1 MTSVTS
7 SSVLR
12 WLAILVIAANALLLA
27 ACGGSGNSMTPPPPP
42 PPPPPASNSPF
53 WAQWGSTAQH
63 SGAVNVAAQGL
74 NKKLA
79 DIVYDPFVVQEQ
91 AEFGGD
97 LVAHYQATLT
107 DGNDF
112 YMESKSGTYPSCN
125 PAGDWQNG
133 TSCGPNAW
141 DQLTWNVTRYT
152 WESGTPTLIWKFASD
167 WKPEPNATGG
177 LGGWEPVFHPVLAN
191 GFLYVPGAAGTLYK
205 VDKNSGM
212 STKKIDPFP
221 TMTIDRAHTYVSGP
235 LTADANGSVYYN
247 VLALAD
253 PATAD
258 PWFGSDALGAW
269 LVKVSNADATSIA
282 TYSSLVP
289 NAPPAGAA
297 NCAGT
302 FFNLAS
308 QPPFPWPP
316 SPTAV
321 PPPQACGSQRPGVN
335 VAPAI
340 AADGTIYT
348 VSRAHFDAM
357 VVYIVAVNP
366 DLTPKWQRPLENLLQ
381 DGCGVLLPIASDTTA
396 PNSCSTG
403 TSVGVDPTTNAF
415 GSGRM
420 IDEASSTP
428 TALPDGVLFGT
439 VDRYNFAR
447 GHLFKI
453 DTNGNFAAVYPF
465 GWDTTPAVYLHGG
478 TYSIVIKDNHYQA
491 TAYCGAQ
498 GNPVCTPRAD
508 GPYYITQLNANL
520 KVEWQFQST
529 TIDANHP
536 NGYEWCVNA
545 PAIDSNGVVYANS
558 EDGNVYAIAQGNTG
572 VFTTPKQKM
581 FLKLALG
588 AAYTPLSIGADGKL
602 YVQNDGHLFVVGN

>member
-191 GFLYVPGAAGTLYK
+191 GFLYVPGAGGTLYK

-221 TMTIDRAHTYVSGP
+221 TMTIDRGPHVCFGAAHGGCERERVLQRAGAGGSGDGRSLVWSGCSGRVAGEGEQCGCNQHCDVFLARSECATCGRGELCGNILQYCVSAA
-235 LTADANGSVYYN
+235 LS
-247 VLALAD
+247 LAAESHGGASTPGLRV
-253 PATAD
+253 ATA
-258 PWFGSDALGAW
+258 GSE
-269 LVKVSNADATSIA
+269 
-282 TYSSLVP
+282 
-289 NAPPAGAA
+289 
-297 NCAGT
+297 
-302 FFNLAS
+302 
-308 QPPFPWPP
+308 
-316 SPTAV
+316 
-321 PPPQACGSQRPGVN
+321 CGSGDCGGWDDLHSEPRAFRCDGGLYRRGEFGFDAEVGE
-335 VAPAI
+335 VAGESFARRLWGAPAH
-340 AADGTIYT
+340 
-348 VSRAHFDAM
+348 R
-357 VVYIVAVNP
+357 
-366 DLTPKWQRPLENLLQ
+366 E
-381 DGCGVLLPIASDTTA
+381 
-396 PNSCSTG
+396 
-403 TSVGVDPTTNAF
+403 
-415 GSGRM
+415 
-420 IDEASSTP
+420 
-428 TALPDGVLFGT
+428 
-439 VDRYNFAR
+439 RYYHA
-447 GHLFKI
+447 
-453 DTNGNFAAVYPF
+453 
-465 GWDTTPAVYLHGG
+465 
-478 TYSIVIKDNHYQA
+478 
-491 TAYCGAQ
+491 
-498 GNPVCTPRAD
+498 
-508 GPYYITQLNANL
+508 
-520 KVEWQFQST
+520 
-529 TIDANHP
+529 
-536 NGYEWCVNA
+536 
-545 PAIDSNGVVYANS
+545 
-558 EDGNVYAIAQGNTG
+558 
-572 VFTTPKQKM
+572 
-581 FLKLALG
+581 
-588 AAYTPLSIGADGKL
+588 
-602 YVQNDGHLFVVGN
+602 